1 MCHSTLVTLPRFTI
15 RPGESIFD
23 QLVFAAKRAVL
34 SGEYR
39 PGQSFPSVRTLAAEL
54 KIHPNTA
61 HKAVQ
66 FLIQEGW
73 LEVRPGIGTVIAEI
87 PEARAAERKR
97 VLQQQVEELVVDAR
111 RVGLRLSE
119 LQEAIDSHWA
129 NFDVPL
135 EVNHK

>member
-1 MCHSTLVTLPRFTI
+1 MRHSTHVTLPRFTI

-39 PGQSFPSVRTLAAEL
+39 PGQAFPSVRSLAAEL

-73 LEVRPGIGTVIAEI
+73 LEVRPGIGTVISEI

-111 RVGLRLSE
+111 RVGLRLNE

-135 EVNHK
+135 EVNRK

>member
-1 MCHSTLVTLPRFTI
+1 MCHSTHVTLPRFAI
-15 RPGESIFD
+15 RHGESIFD

-39 PGQSFPSVRTLAAEL
+39 PGQAFPSVRALAAEL

-73 LEVRPGIGTVIAEI
+73 LEVRPGIGTVIAEL

-97 VLQQQVEELVVDAR
+97 VLQQQVEELVVEAK
-111 RVGLRLSE
+111 RVGLGLSE
-119 LQEAIDSHWA
+119 LQEAIDAHWA
-129 NFDVPL
+129 NFEAPL
-135 EVNHK
+135 EVSRK

>member
-1 MCHSTLVTLPRFTI
+1 MPRFTI

-39 PGQSFPSVRTLAAEL
+39 PGQAFPSVRTLAAEL

-97 VLQQQVEELVVDAR
+97 VLQQQVEEMVVEAK
-111 RVGLRLSE
+111 RVGLGLSE
-119 LQEAIDSHWA
+119 LQAAIESHWA
-129 NFDVPL
+129 NFEAPL
-135 EVNHK
+135 EVSRK

>member
-1 MCHSTLVTLPRFTI
+1 MCHSTHVTLLRFTI

-39 PGQSFPSVRTLAAEL
+39 PGQAFPSVRTLAAEL

-97 VLQQQVEELVVDAR
+97 VLQQQVEEMVVEAR
-111 RVGLRLSE
+111 RVGLRLDE
-119 LQEAIDSHWA
+119 LQAAIESHWA
-129 NFDVPL
+129 NFEAPL
-135 EVNHK
+135 EASRK

>member
-1 MCHSTLVTLPRFTI
+1 MRHSTHVTLFRFAI

-23 QLVFAAKRAVL
+23 QLIFATKRAVL

-39 PGQSFPSVRTLAAEL
+39 PGQPFPSVRTLAAEL

-73 LEVRPGIGTVIAEI
+73 LEARPGIGTVIAEI
-87 PEARAAERKR
+87 PEARAAERRK
-97 VLQQQVEELVVDAR
+97 VLQEQVEELVVDAR

-119 LQEAIDSHWA
+119 LREAIESHWA

>member
-1 MCHSTLVTLPRFTI
+1 MCHSTHVTLPRFTI

-39 PGQSFPSVRTLAAEL
+39 PGQAFPSVRTLAAEL

-97 VLQQQVEELVVDAR
+97 VLQQQVEELVVDA
-111 RVGLRLSE
+111 
-119 LQEAIDSHWA
+119 
-129 NFDVPL
+129 
-135 EVNHK
+135 

>member
-1 MCHSTLVTLPRFTI
+1 MCHSTHVTLPRFTI

-39 PGQSFPSVRTLAAEL
+39 PGQAFPSVRTLAAEL

-129 NFDVPL
+129 NFEAPL

>member
-1 MCHSTLVTLPRFTI
+1 MCHSTRVTLPRFTF

-39 PGQSFPSVRTLAAEL
+39 PGQAFPSVRTLAAEL

-73 LEVRPGIGTVIAEI
+73 LEVRPGIGTAIAEI

-97 VLQQQVEELVVDAR
+97 VLQQQVEEMVVEAK

-119 LQEAIDSHWA
+119 LQEAIELHWA
-129 NFDVPL
+129 NFETPV
-135 EVNHK
+135 EATRK